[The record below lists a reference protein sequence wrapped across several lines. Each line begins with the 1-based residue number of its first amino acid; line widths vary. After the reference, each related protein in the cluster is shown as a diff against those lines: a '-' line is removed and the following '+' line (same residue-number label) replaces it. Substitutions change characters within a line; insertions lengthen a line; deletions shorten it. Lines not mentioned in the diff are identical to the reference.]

1 MSPTDPVLWLL
12 AASMAL
18 VTSYSLKWTVTHRS
32 RPGSLMIPFV
42 IFVLLMMLSMV
53 VSAVIYFSGPS
64 LSTLVTLVVANMF
77 VMGLGSLPFVLVIFR
92 SLLSEEGAHSGGV
105 VPGKPEGPVDSP
117 GRKGVW
123 GGAGASVAVIA
134 LVLLNEFFMGWAF
147 QLASGGFPPSV
158 GADWLSIVSSV
169 VGSYWFLFTMSFEMA
184 LTTYFLRNE
193 IPRTYLYIV
202 AFQSAIMFLSP
213 TALPDGNWIAASV
226 FAGSSVMVVL
236 FIFLFEYLSRNSMV
250 DRRLSRYL
258 LILLTTYAAMMAGL
272 YLWELNSSETI
283 FALSILLEMGL
294 YLGLVVGPK
303 DAASLKTW
311 RSDPWWVL
319 GLLSA
324 LFVGEF
330 FMGALLDAQVNG
342 PQDLVSAAGFVAIAG
357 SPLAALTAAL
367 YDFLGFFSAVT
378 LSPWFLIMMG
388 TEMGALVVFRIRE
401 VRELETRVRLG
412 LVIVA
417 YAVYAVL
424 LPSFLIPGDA
434 LPNVPFVGWSMG
446 VGTAGPVAPA
456 ILAALLGTYL
466 ISGILSVLFGSRQV
480 CSVFCTAALMYQGTF
495 YDSLKTF
502 NRTSTVGKKLLTSRL
517 SGIYRATFSI
527 VWISL
532 IVAIAVSYLDSVGVL
547 GFSILGSDPVVF
559 LYTFYFGFLWYIVF
573 VTIPFVGTYACV
585 TTGFCHWGT
594 FNQLVSRLGFFK
606 LKVKD
611 PATCVTC
618 VTKDCAKACP
628 VGLTDLPGSFIAKGE
643 FKSSKCIGVGDC
655 VGACP
660 YNNEYF
666 YDVRTWLK
674 RGRGGKKGLGMID
687 LEVVHSPGP
696 GRRSNVE

>member
-1 MSPTDPVLWLL
+1 MSPSDPILWLL
-12 AASMAL
+12 AATMAL
-18 VTSYSLKWTVTHRS
+18 VTSYSLKWTVTHRR

-64 LSTLVTLVVANMF
+64 LGLLITLVVANMF

-92 SLLSEEGAHSGGV
+92 SLLSEES
-105 VPGKPEGPVDSP
+105 VPSP
-117 GRKGVW
+117 GTIPGPQDAPRREGVW
-123 GGAGASVAVIA
+123 RGPGTSVAVIA
-134 LVLLNEFFMGWAF
+134 LVLFNEFFMGWAF

-158 GADWLSIVSSV
+158 GTDWLSIVSAV

-184 LTTYFLRNE
+184 LTTYFLRSD
-193 IPRTYLYIV
+193 IPKAYLYIV

-213 TALPDGNWIAASV
+213 TALPDGDWIAASV
-226 FAGSSVMVVL
+226 FGGSSIMVVL
-236 FIFLFEYLSRNSMV
+236 FIYLFEYLSRNSMV
-250 DRRLSRYL
+250 DRSLSRYL
-258 LILLTTYAAMMAGL
+258 LILLTSYAIMMAGL

-283 FALSILLEMGL
+283 FALSILLEMAL
-294 YLGLVVGPK
+294 YLGLVVSPR
-303 DAASLKTW
+303 DTASVKTW

-342 PQDLVSAAGFVAIAG
+342 PQDLISAAGLVATSG
-357 SPLAALTAAL
+357 GPLAALSAAL
-367 YDFLGFFSAVT
+367 YDFMGFFSAVT

-401 VRELETRVRLG
+401 VRELETKVRLG

-417 YAVYAVL
+417 YAVYAIL
-424 LPSFLIPGDA
+424 LPSFLIPGDT
-434 LPNVPFVGWSMG
+434 LPSIPFVGWSMG

-466 ISGILSVLFGSRQV
+466 ISGMLSALFGSRQV

-517 SGIYRATFSI
+517 SGIYRATFSL

-532 IVAIAVSYLDSVGVL
+532 IAAVVVSYLDSVGVL
-547 GFSILGSDPVVF
+547 GFSIFGSDPVVF
-559 LYTFYFGFLWYIVF
+559 LYTFYFGFLWFIIF

-585 TTGFCHWGT
+585 TTGYCHWGT

-628 VGLTDLPGSFIAKGE
+628 VGLTDLPGNFIAKGE

-666 YDVRTWLK
+666 YDVRSWLK
-674 RGRGGKKGLGMID
+674 KSRSGKKGVGMID
-687 LEVVHSPGP
+687 LEVVPTHGPLTHSDLQ
-696 GRRSNVE
+696 